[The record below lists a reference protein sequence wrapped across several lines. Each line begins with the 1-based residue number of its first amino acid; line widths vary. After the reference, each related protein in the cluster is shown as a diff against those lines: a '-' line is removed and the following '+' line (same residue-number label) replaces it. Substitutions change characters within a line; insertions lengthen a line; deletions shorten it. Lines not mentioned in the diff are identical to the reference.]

1 MFMSYGIFLFIHVY
15 MVAIEN
21 IDDDIINQLH
31 FLFCKKK
38 IQNFVTP
45 KIGQLCTLE
54 FWALTDLNA
63 NKQNII
69 YQAKLSKTEECHVCP

>member
-31 FLFCKKK
+31 FLFYKK
-38 IQNFVTP
+38 
-45 KIGQLCTLE
+45 
-54 FWALTDLNA
+54 
-63 NKQNII
+63 
-69 YQAKLSKTEECHVCP
+69 

>member
-38 IQNFVTP
+38 NSKF
-45 KIGQLCTLE
+45 C
-54 FWALTDLNA
+54 NA
-63 NKQNII
+63 KNRLVMHPGILGIDRFKC
-69 YQAKLSKTEECHVCP
+69 K